1 MKMQDI
7 CNLIAIHDFTD
18 RLINGMDM
26 SLSTAQINL
35 LFKKKQTMSQ
45 TIAAA
50 IMEGNFSAEA
60 DKSKL

>member
-1 MKMQDI
+1 MQDI